1 MKSVAEMDSVWVFKI
16 GLFSL
21 QQHLINEALKF
32 SEAFLK
38 MFSGI
43 SWLLLVFLLDLFAN
57 YRVSV
62 LVNA

>member
-1 MKSVAEMDSVWVFKI
+1 MDSVWVFKI

-32 SEAFLK
+32 SSAFLK
-38 MFSGI
+38 DLKTFSGI
-43 SWLLLVFLLDLFAN
+43 SWLLLVFFFEVFAN
-57 YRVSV
+57 YGVSV